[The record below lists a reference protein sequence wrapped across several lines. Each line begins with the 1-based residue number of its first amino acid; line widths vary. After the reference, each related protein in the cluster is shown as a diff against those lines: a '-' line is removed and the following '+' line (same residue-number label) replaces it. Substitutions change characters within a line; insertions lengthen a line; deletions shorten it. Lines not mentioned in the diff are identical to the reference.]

1 MLQSIQLLLPAQSHM
16 IKYLLGLL
24 LLCTQVQAQYYH
36 QIPNCFGD
44 NRPVRYSV
52 PYSSQFNYNYQVI
65 NGNIINQNNGDILID
80 WNLSAG
86 SGQLIVT
93 VTNDLNCGSSVN
105 LIMETLPC
113 NTTTIY
119 VPNSFTPN
127 SDGYNDVFTAKA
139 TNIKYYEMTI
149 YNRWGQQLYFTRN
162 INGGWNGKVRG
173 RLSPRGVYS
182 YKIRYQDYQNYYK
195 ELVGKVS
202 LIR

>member
-1 MLQSIQLLLPAQSHM
+1 M
-16 IKYLLGLL
+16 IKYLIILL
-24 LLCTQVQAQYYH
+24 LACNISQAQYYH
-36 QIPNCFGD
+36 RIPLCYNGIK
-44 NRPVRYSV
+44 PVRYTV
-52 PYSSQFNYNYQVI
+52 PYNSQYQYNYQVTNGTI
-65 NGNIINQNNGDILID
+65 VNYNNGNVLVD
-80 WNLSAG
+80 WNDNPG
-86 SGQLIVT
+86 SGQLTIT

-127 SDGYNDVFTAKA
+127 NDGYNDIFTAKA
-139 TNIKYYEMTI
+139 TNIKYYEMAI

-173 RLSPRGVYS
+173 RLCPQAVYT

-195 ELVGKVS
+195 EIVGKVS
-202 LIR
+202 LVR